1 MLTKVDEVHDSVDP
15 GLGEDDPADQLVE
28 VDVVVQG
35 QDGGQPEV
43 PDQVG
48 RKVVILVE
56 RCPCILDEG
65 LVVSVIIK
73 VKQKRTKRHLRM
85 VME

>member
-1 MLTKVDEVHDSVDP
+1 MLTEVDEVHDSVDP
-15 GLGEDDPADQLVE
+15 GLCKDDPADQLVE

-48 RKVVILVE
+48 RKVVLSFLKE
-56 RCPCILDEG
+56 RCPWIGDEWWM
-65 LVVSVIIK
+65 VSEIIK
-73 VKQKRTKRHLRM
+73 VT
-85 VME
+85 

>member
-1 MLTKVDEVHDSVDP
+1 MLINFNKNVLTKVDEVHDSVEP

-43 PDQVG
+43 PEQGDQIG
-48 RKVVILVE
+48 RKVE
-56 RCPCILDEG
+56 RVGVGQFQRSARWHVLDG
-65 LVVSVIIK
+65 
-73 VKQKRTKRHLRM
+73 
-85 VME
+85 

>member
-1 MLTKVDEVHDSVDP
+1 MLRNVNKNVLTEVYEVHDSVDP

-43 PDQVG
+43 PEQCDQVG
-48 RKVVILVE
+48 RN
-56 RCPCILDEG
+56 
-65 LVVSVIIK
+65 VVSVDWGLGGGRFNDQQGK
-73 VKQKRTKRHLRM
+73 SESSPKR
-85 VME
+85 

>member
-1 MLTKVDEVHDSVDP
+1 MEP

-43 PDQVG
+43 PERGDQIG
-48 RKVVILVE
+48 RKVE
-56 RCPCILDEG
+56 RVGDGQFQRSARWHVLDG
-65 LVVSVIIK
+65 
-73 VKQKRTKRHLRM
+73 
-85 VME
+85 

>member
-15 GLGEDDPADQLVE
+15 GLCEDDPADQLVE

-43 PDQVG
+43 PEQGDQVG
-48 RKVVILVE
+48 GKVVITVE
-56 RCPCILDEG
+56 K
-65 LVVSVIIK
+65 VSVDWG
-73 VKQKRTKRHLRM
+73 
-85 VME
+85 